1 MVTRQGLT
9 PLERKGAFAQAAIV
23 AETTMSAAAREF
35 GVSWTH
41 LRACFEGERTPS
53 DELRERV
60 ATFCGVPADRF
71 WGRRGAARSPRRRAA
86 AAEARAE
93 LANAAT

>member
-1 MVTRQGLT
+1 MVTRAGLT
-9 PLERKGAFAQAAIV
+9 PLERKGAFANAVILH
-23 AETTMSAAAREF
+23 ETTMGAAAQSF
-35 GVSWTH
+35 GCSWTH
-41 LRACFEGERTPS
+41 LRACFENDRTPS

-60 ATFCGVPADRF
+60 ADYCGIPADRF

-86 AAEARAE
+86 AAE